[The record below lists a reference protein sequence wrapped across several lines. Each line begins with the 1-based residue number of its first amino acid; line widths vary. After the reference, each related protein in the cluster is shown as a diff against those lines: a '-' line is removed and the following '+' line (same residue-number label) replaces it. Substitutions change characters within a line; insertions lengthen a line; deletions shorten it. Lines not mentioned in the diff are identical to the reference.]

1 MQSTVD
7 TPNALVDRRA
17 ECARLDRLLTSA
29 RTGTSAAAVMRG
41 EAGVGKSALL
51 DYLLANAAG
60 CLVVRAAGVESEMEL
75 PFAALHQLC
84 APLLKRLERLP
95 APQRGALGT
104 AFGLASGPAPDR
116 FLVGVAALGL
126 LSDIAETQPLICLVD
141 DAQWLDRASAQVLGF
156 VARRLAADSVVLI
169 FAARASIDTPH
180 LAGLPELTIGPLS
193 DPDARAVLESAITG
207 KLDESVRD
215 RILAE
220 ARGNPLA
227 LLELARA
234 WTPMALAGGFGLPDN
249 ASVSAKIE
257 EVFRRHLTPLPDDSR
272 RLLLVAAADPVGDP
286 VLILAAAER
295 VGIPAEAA
303 EPAIAS
309 GLLHIGKQ
317 VRFRHPL
324 VRSVVYR
331 EAPLSH
337 RRAVHA
343 ALADVTDPKI
353 DPDRR
358 AWHLAASA
366 SGPDEDIAAELER
379 SATRAQARGGLA
391 AAAAFLERAVT
402 LTDNPALRAK
412 RALVAAEVSFQAGA
426 FDAVQRLLTTA
437 EEYPLDEFGG
447 ARADLLRGHL
457 AVVLSYGS
465 DAAPLLLRA
474 AKRLEPF
481 NLELA
486 REAYLTAWGA
496 AVIAGDLGEAGLLLE
511 ICRAIRAL
519 PLPPTGAHPL
529 DLVLD
534 GLALLTTDGRAVATP
549 ALQRATK
556 AVAEMPVEDV
566 LRWGWLAGAPSA
578 ATWDSDGI
586 SAINE
591 RLVQLLRDAGALAE
605 LPLQLN
611 ALGGVKA
618 LKGDF
623 EGASLLI
630 AESDRVAAATG
641 SHVPPFADVTLRARQ
656 GREPEASALIE
667 AAIKQ
672 AVAGGQGGG
681 AMSAQFA
688 AAVLYNGLARYE
700 RAASAAGQVIAKA
713 LDPWNY
719 VFALPELVEA
729 AARTGDLELARNAVD
744 RLAETT
750 QPAGTEYALG
760 IEARSRALV
769 SEGGTAERLYR
780 EAIDRLS
787 RTDVRPEIA
796 RAHLLYGEWLRREG
810 RRIDAR
816 DRLRTAHDMFLA
828 IGMEAFGERA
838 RRELLA
844 TGEHVRKRSVETH
857 DQLTPQELQ
866 IARLASDGRT
876 NPEIGAQLFLSRR
889 TVEWHLRKVFD
900 KLEVRSRR
908 ELPAALQRA
917 KRAASR

>member
-1 MQSTVD
+1 
-7 TPNALVDRRA
+7 
-17 ECARLDRLLTSA
+17 
-29 RTGTSAAAVMRG
+29 
-41 EAGVGKSALL
+41 
-51 DYLLANAAG
+51 
-60 CLVVRAAGVESEMEL
+60 
-75 PFAALHQLC
+75 
-84 APLLKRLERLP
+84 
-95 APQRGALGT
+95 
-104 AFGLASGPAPDR
+104 
-116 FLVGVAALGL
+116 
-126 LSDIAETQPLICLVD
+126 
-141 DAQWLDRASAQVLGF
+141 
-156 VARRLAADSVVLI
+156 
-169 FAARASIDTPH
+169 
-180 LAGLPELTIGPLS
+180 
-193 DPDARAVLESAITG
+193 
-207 KLDESVRD
+207 
-215 RILAE
+215 
-220 ARGNPLA
+220 
-227 LLELARA
+227 
-234 WTPMALAGGFGLPDN
+234 
-249 ASVSAKIE
+249 VSAKIE

-272 RLLLVAAADPVGDP
+272 RLLLVAAADPVGDL

-295 VGIPAEAA
+295 LSIPAEAS

-309 GLLHIGKQ
+309 GLLHIGRQ

-337 RRAVHA
+337 RRAVHG
-343 ALADVTDPKI
+343 ALAEVTDPKI

-391 AAAAFLERAVT
+391 AAAAFLERAVG
-402 LTDNPALRAK
+402 LTDNRARRAE

-426 FDAVQRLLTTA
+426 FDAVQRLLTAA
-437 EEYPLDEFGG
+437 EEYPLDEFAG

-465 DAAPLLLRA
+465 DAASLLLRA
-474 AKRLEPF
+474 ARRLAPF
-481 NLELA
+481 DLELA
-486 REAYLTAWGA
+486 RKAYLTAWGA

-519 PLPPTGAHPL
+519 PPPPTAAHPL

-534 GLALLTTDGRAVATP
+534 GLALLTTEGRAVATP
-549 ALQRATK
+549 ALQRAAK
-556 AVAEMPVEDV
+556 AVAEMSVEDV
-566 LRWGWLAGAPSA
+566 LRWGWLSGAPSA
-578 ATWDSDGI
+578 ATWDSDGF

-591 RLVQLLRDAGALAE
+591 RQAQLLRDAGALAE

-611 ALGGVKA
+611 ALAGVKA

-623 EGASLLI
+623 EGAGLLI

-641 SHVPPFADVTLRARQ
+641 SHVPPFGEVTLRARQ

-688 AAVLYNGLARYE
+688 AAVLYNGLALYE
-700 RAASAAGQVIAKA
+700 RAASAAGQVIERA

-729 AARTGDLELARNAVD
+729 AARTGDLELARNTVD

-769 SEGGTAERLYR
+769 SEGVTAERLYR
-780 EAIDRLS
+780 EAVDRLS
-787 RTDVRPEIA
+787 RTDVRPELA

-816 DRLRTAHDMFLA
+816 DQLRIAHDMFLA
-828 IGMEAFGERA
+828 IGMEAFAERT

-844 TGEHVRKRSVETH
+844 TGERVRKRSVETQ
-857 DQLTPQELQ
+857 DQLTPQETQ
-866 IARLASDGRT
+866 IARLASDGHT

-889 TVEWHLRKVFD
+889 TVEWHLRKVFG
-900 KLEVRSRR
+900 KLDVHSRR
-908 ELPAALQRA
+908 ELPEAMR
-917 KRAASR
+917 RAARTASR